1 MEIFRNK
8 VQVANPMN
16 FSPLLFLLAGS
27 AFLASCGGDK
37 NAQQQAPPPPTAV
50 STVQVSKGSAT
61 YYDEFPATV
70 TALLQVEIQPQVAG
84 NITGIFFQDGQ
95 QVRKGQKLYTI
106 DPQQYRAGYDQ
117 AVANLNV
124 QKANLNRAQKDADRY
139 NTLAQQDAV
148 AKQLV
153 DNANATLEAAK
164 MQVEAAQAS
173 IQQVATNL
181 KYTTIYAPLD
191 GTIGISQVRLGAA
204 VAPGSVPMNT
214 ISSDDPISADIQVDE
229 SQIARFLA
237 LQNNKSVTRD
247 STFILMLPDGSKYPY
262 PGAVR
267 IVDRA
272 VDPQTGTL
280 RIRIA
285 FPNPKKQL
293 KAGLAANVRVKNTTG
308 QPQILIPYQ
317 AVTEQMSEY
326 FVWAV
331 GDSSKATQKKV
342 VLGPRINDKVVV
354 KSGLNEGETIVTEG
368 TQKVREGAKLN
379 VTSPGEGGGK
389 SDSTNRQ
396 NAK

>member
-1 MEIFRNK
+1 
-8 VQVANPMN
+8 MN
-16 FSPLLFLLAGS
+16 QSTNLFITSIVSVLLLTN
-27 AFLASCGGDK
+27 CGGKK
-37 NAQQQAPPPPTAV
+37 NDQQQGPPPPTPVSAV
-50 STVQVSKGSAT
+50 KVTKGSAT

-70 TALLQVEIQPQVAG
+70 TALVEVEIQPQVAG

-95 QVRKGQKLYTI
+95 RVRKGQKLYTI
-106 DPQQYRAGYDQ
+106 DPQQYRASYDQ

-124 QKANLNRAQKDADRY
+124 QKANLNRAQKDANRY

-153 DNANATLEAAK
+153 DNANATLEANK

-204 VAPGSVPMNT
+204 VAPGTTALNT
-214 ISSDDPISADIQVDE
+214 ISADNPIAADVQIDE
-229 SQIARFLA
+229 SQIQRFLA
-237 LQNNKSVTRD
+237 LQNGPNVIRD
-247 STFILMLPDGSKYPY
+247 STFVLMLPSGQPYNY
-262 PGAVR
+262 PGSIR

-285 FPNPKKQL
+285 FPNSKNLL
-293 KAGLAANVRVKNTTG
+293 KPGLAVNIRVRNNTG
-308 QPQILIPYQ
+308 QPQVLIPYQ

-326 FVWAV
+326 FVFVV
-331 GDSSKATQKKV
+331 GDSSKVSQKKV
-342 VLGPRINDKVVV
+342 TLGARINDQVIV
-354 KSGLNEGETIVTEG
+354 KNGLKEGEVVVTEG
-368 TQKVREGAKLN
+368 TQKIREGAK
-379 VTSPGEGGGK
+379 VRVGK
-389 SDSTNRQ
+389 PEESGAKADSSQRQ
-396 NAK
+396 TASAK

>member
-1 MEIFRNK
+1 MIKR
-8 VQVANPMN
+8 
-16 FSPLLFLLAGS
+16 FLIPVIAV
-27 AFLASCGGDK
+27 FLTACGGNK
-37 NAQQQAPPPPTAV
+37 NNQQQAPPPPTAV
-50 STVQVSKGSAT
+50 TALSVSKGNAT

-70 TALLQVEIQPQVAG
+70 TALVLVDIQPQVAG

-95 QVRKGQKLYTI
+95 PVRKGQKLYTI

-124 QKANLNRAQKDADRY
+124 QKANMNRAQKDADRY

-181 KYTTIYAPLD
+181 KYTTIFAPLD

-204 VAPGSVPMNT
+204 VAPGSTPLNT
-214 ISSDDPISADIQVDE
+214 ISSDNPIAADVQVDE
-229 SQIARFLA
+229 SEISRFLQ
-237 LQNNKSVTRD
+237 LQNQKSVARD
-247 STFILMLPDGSKYPY
+247 STFILMLPDGSRYPY
-262 PGAVR
+262 PGSVR

-272 VDPQTGTL
+272 VDPQTGTI

-293 KAGLAANVRVKNTTG
+293 KAGLSANVRVKNSTG
-308 QPQILIPYQ
+308 KPQLLIPYQ

-326 FVWAV
+326 FVWVV
-331 GDSSKATQKKV
+331 GDSSKVTQKKV
-342 VLGPRINDKVVV
+342 TLGPRINDKVVV
-354 KSGLNEGETIVTEG
+354 RNGLNEGETIVTEG
-368 TQKVREGAKLN
+368 TQKVREGAVVK
-379 VTSPGEGGGK
+379 VTSPGQTTAGPGG
-389 SDSTNRQ
+389 
-396 NAK
+396 AKPESSSKQAAK

>member
-1 MEIFRNK
+1 MIKR
-8 VQVANPMN
+8 
-16 FSPLLFLLAGS
+16 FLIPVIAV
-27 AFLASCGGDK
+27 FLTACGGNK
-37 NAQQQAPPPPTAV
+37 NNQQQAPPPPTAV
-50 STVQVSKGSAT
+50 TAMEVSKGSAT
-61 YYDEFPATV
+61 YYDAFPATV
-70 TALLQVEIQPQVAG
+70 TALVLVDIQPQVAG

-95 QVRKGQKLYTI
+95 PVRKGQKLYTI

-124 QKANLNRAQKDADRY
+124 QKANMNRAQKDADRY

-181 KYTTIYAPLD
+181 KYTTIFAPLD

-204 VAPGSVPMNT
+204 VAPGSTPLNT
-214 ISSDDPISADIQVDE
+214 ISSDNPIAADLQVDE
-229 SQIARFLA
+229 SEISRFLQ
-237 LQNNKSVTRD
+237 LQNQRSVARD
-247 STFILMLPDGSKYPY
+247 STFILVLPDGSRYPY
-262 PGAVR
+262 PGSVR

-272 VDPQTGTL
+272 VDPQTGTI

-293 KAGLAANVRVKNTTG
+293 KAGLSANVRVKNSTG
-308 QPQILIPYQ
+308 QPQLLIPYQ

-326 FVWAV
+326 FVWVV
-331 GDSSKATQKKV
+331 GDSSKVTQKKV
-342 VLGPRINDKVVV
+342 TLGPRINDKVVV
-354 KSGLNEGETIVTEG
+354 RNGLNEGETIVTEG
-368 TQKVREGAKLN
+368 TQKVREGAVVK
-379 VTSPGEGGGK
+379 VTSPGQTTAGPGG
-389 SDSTNRQ
+389 
-396 NAK
+396 AKPESSSKQAAK

>member
-1 MEIFRNK
+1 MNK
-8 VQVANPMN
+8 MKPYINA
-16 FSPLLFLLAGS
+16 FLLTATTL
-27 AFLASCGGDK
+27 LATACGGKKD
-37 NAQQQAPPPPTAV
+37 QQQGPPPPTPVTAV
-50 STVQVSKGSAT
+50 KAEKGNDT

-70 TALLQVEIQPQVAG
+70 TALRQVDIQPQVAG

-95 QVRKGQKLYTI
+95 RVSKGQKLYAI

-164 MQVEAAQAS
+164 MQVAASQAT
-173 IQQVATNL
+173 IEQVATNL

-204 VAPGSVPMNT
+204 VAPGTTPLNT
-214 ISSDDPISADIQVDE
+214 ISEDNPIAADVQIDE
-229 SQIARFLA
+229 SQISRFLG
-237 LQNNKSVTRD
+237 LQNKKNVVQD
-247 STFILMLPDGSKYPY
+247 STFTLAMTNGELYKYP
-262 PGAVR
+262 GSVR

-280 RIRIA
+280 RVRIA
-285 FPNPKKQL
+285 FPNPDKLL
-293 KAGLAANVRVKNTTG
+293 KPGLNANIRVKNSTG
-308 QPQILIPYQ
+308 QPQLLIPFQ

-326 FVWAV
+326 FVFVV
-331 GDSSKATQKKV
+331 GDSSKVVQKKV
-342 VLGPRINDKVVV
+342 TLGARINDKIIV
-354 KSGLNEGETIVTEG
+354 KNGLNEGELVVTEG
-368 TQKVREGAKLN
+368 TQKIRDGAK
-379 VTSPGEGGGK
+379 VRVGQPGQPGEPK
-389 SDSTNRQ
+389 RDSSSKQTA
-396 NAK
+396 AK